1 MMLFIGVDIPE
12 KIVILFFARNF
23 LQCMK
28 NSEQILE
35 TVQALM
41 GAMRDGDMR
50 GVVANLQAAMG
61 YQVKQS
67 LSLK

>member
-1 MMLFIGVDIPE
+1 
-12 KIVILFFARNF
+12 
-23 LQCMK
+23 MK
-28 NSEQILE
+28 SSEQILK
-35 TVQALM
+35 TVQAFM